1 MSSSVHIVGWPRW
14 MRDDVTRH
22 PQCDALGIQ
31 QVVPADSVPSDCS
44 VVRLNVP
51 SSEAEFRRTLTNL
64 DPDADCVVLSN
75 GVDADGTTHESE
87 FVVFRRLGDQK
98 QEDCAG
104 VHPNL
109 YHFRRWV
116 GTWKRFSS
124 STLDYSAPPA
134 WLAEA
139 ESRSKDISPSPP
151 AVCETGVLQSH
162 SETVSS
168 SVAPPTPPPPSS
180 PPSVVAPPTPPP
192 PSSPTSVVAPPTPP
206 PPSSPTSVVAP
217 LEEVSSASTS
227 HAMRTQD
234 GEPTWLVEAEVCVD
248 ETPPRADE
256 TTLVHASTGRVLL
269 TLTGV
274 LPPSVLA
281 SLAQTNS
288 IVHLPVQD
296 GSRTV
301 ITRVRGAVWVG
312 TCVVDTTSWSPTSRR
327 YRVTPRERSSQIA
340 PRRTV
345 AHMHRLKRRQFERR

>member
-1 MSSSVHIVGWPRW
+1 
-14 MRDDVTRH
+14 
-22 PQCDALGIQ
+22 
-31 QVVPADSVPSDCS
+31 
-44 VVRLNVP
+44 
-51 SSEAEFRRTLTNL
+51 
-64 DPDADCVVLSN
+64 
-75 GVDADGTTHESE
+75 
-87 FVVFRRLGDQK
+87 
-98 QEDCAG
+98 
-104 VHPNL
+104 
-109 YHFRRWV
+109 
-116 GTWKRFSS
+116 
-124 STLDYSAPPA
+124 
-134 WLAEA
+134 
-139 ESRSKDISPSPP
+139 
-151 AVCETGVLQSH
+151 
-162 SETVSS
+162 
-168 SVAPPTPPPPSS
+168 
-180 PPSVVAPPTPPP
+180 
-192 PSSPTSVVAPPTPP
+192 
-206 PPSSPTSVVAP
+206 
-217 LEEVSSASTS
+217 
-227 HAMRTQD
+227 MRTQD